1 MKVIILH
8 GLYMHAIVMQ
18 PLSRKLREL
27 GFDTQTI
34 TYNSIAIDQDSI
46 FEKIDGALSSDM
58 TNLLVG
64 HSLGG
69 LVIKHYLASRRPST
83 EIISHIVTIGTPI
96 KGASIVERIKQLGFS
111 SILGNAP
118 QHGLNLHDDRWEFP
132 QKLGCIAGTLPLG
145 ARTLLMMDNS
155 IQSDGTVTVDET
167 KIDGMTD
174 HIQTP
179 RSHTSLIYS
188 AFVPKQI
195 QHFSQHDMFLR

>member
-1 MKVIILH
+1 
-8 GLYMHAIVMQ
+8 MHAIVMQ